1 MEHGNRFAVHPPYWF
16 VASMNPDE
24 ELEVRM
30 AVSSDR
36 GATFSTSHFP
46 YKLSEKSYRVVDSKE
61 SSVFVQVMLP
71 SHSSQTLMDRS
82 EGTTFFKPHTSMSGI
97 CICTILLWRLQSSKP
112 QNLSRRSRTRTGT

>member
-1 MEHGNRFAVHPPYWF
+1 LIRTVVEHGNRFAVHPPYWF

-61 SSVFVQVMLP
+61 SSVFVQVMILATRARRQP
-71 SHSSQTLMDRS
+71 IEAKQ
-82 EGTTFFKPHTSMSGI
+82 PH
-97 CICTILLWRLQSSKP
+97 SSKP
-112 QNLSRRSRTRTGT
+112 TRQLA

>member
-1 MEHGNRFAVHPPYWF
+1 
-16 VASMNPDE
+16 MNPDE

-61 SSVFVQVMLP
+61 SSVFVQVMLL
-71 SHSSQTLMDRS
+71 SHASQTPTDRS
-82 EGTTFFKPHTSMSGI
+82 EGRTFFKPHTSMERHSSNP
-97 CICTILLWRLQSSKP
+97 THQWNDILQTPHINVRDLYLHHFSVEVAK
-112 QNLSRRSRTRTGT
+112 L